1 MINQLSTNGIENI
14 IPSFKLPD
22 GTFVRCNFFDTNGT
36 TKFKIVN
43 EPYYKKV
50 DGCII
55 IYDITNQKSFDEI
68 EEFFIPQIQEKCKEN
83 IPVFI
88 LGNKSDLKDERI
100 ISAEQGNQLAS
111 KYNYIFEE
119 ISSVQYLNMNDI
131 FQNIIRT
138 IKIYVEKR
146 DNYEY
151 NNIDDISIR
160 RMEDRKCRGCC

>member
-1 MINQLSTNGIENI
+1 M
-14 IPSFKLPD
+14 
-22 GTFVRCNFFDTNGT
+22 
-36 TKFKIVN
+36 
-43 EPYYKKV
+43 
-50 DGCII
+50 
-55 IYDITNQKSFDEI
+55 
-68 EEFFIPQIQEKCKEN
+68 
-83 IPVFI
+83 
-88 LGNKSDLKDERI
+88 KDERI

-119 ISSVQYLNMNDI
+119 ISSVQYLNINDI